1 MLSLHRPAYA
11 QKTAASDVVTASF
24 VAALHT
30 AGLWAVQHYTPA
42 QEIISDTP
50 SMMFSLVMAE
60 QKAAQPPAPIP
71 PQPKRQ
77 PPKPKL
83 AQLAVTTRV
92 PTLHKAPPSPVK
104 LPNPVAISAPAPA
117 AQISVTPPDVMA
129 AYADNPLPQYPTI
142 SRRLGEEGELLVRVC
157 VKPNGSV
164 VSATNMKS
172 SGFARL
178 DQTAVAALLQWRFRP
193 ARRGMEPIE
202 GCVDV
207 PWVWSLRK

>member
-1 MLSLHRPAYA
+1 M
-11 QKTAASDVVTASF
+11 AASHVVTASF
-24 VAALHT
+24 VAALHA

-42 QEIISDTP
+42 QETILDTP
-50 SMMFSLVMAE
+50 NMMFSLVMAE
-60 QKAAQPPAPIP
+60 QKVAQPPAPIP

-77 PPKPKL
+77 PPKPKR
-83 AQLAVTTRV
+83 AQLAATTRA

-104 LPNPVAISAPAPA
+104 PPNPVAVSAPAPA

-142 SRRLGEEGELLVRVC
+142 SRRLGEEGKLLVRVC
-157 VKPNGSV
+157 VQSDGSV

-178 DQTAVAALLQWRFRP
+178 DQAAVAALLQWRFRP
-193 ARRGMEPIE
+193 AKRGTEPID

-207 PWVWSLRK
+207 PWVWSLRN